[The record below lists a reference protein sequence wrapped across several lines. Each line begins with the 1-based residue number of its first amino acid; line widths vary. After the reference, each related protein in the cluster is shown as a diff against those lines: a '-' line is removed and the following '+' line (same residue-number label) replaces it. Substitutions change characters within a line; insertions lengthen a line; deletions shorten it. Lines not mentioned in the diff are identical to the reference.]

1 MENFIVSARKYR
13 PVTFKSVVGQEN
25 ITSTLQNSIRNNHL
39 AQAFLFCGP
48 RGVGK
53 TTCARILA
61 KTINCM
67 NLPANIEPCNECD
80 SCKGFNTNASL
91 NIHELD
97 AASNNS
103 VDEMR
108 SLIDQV
114 RFAPQIGKYSI
125 YIIDEVHML
134 STAAFN
140 AFLKTLE
147 EPPKHAIFILATT
160 ERHKILPTIL
170 SRCQVFTFN
179 RIKVDDIANHLQH
192 VAKSENI
199 VAEPEALHVI
209 AQKADGGLRDALS
222 MFDQLVSYASGE
234 VLTYQNAIDN
244 LNVLDYDYYFRMVDI
259 LLQSNYGAALL
270 LFDEILSKGFD
281 GSTFL
286 SGLGEHYRNLLV
298 CQDAVTLVLLEVST
312 GVKSRYQQQSQQC
325 SPVLIIKSLEI
336 VSKTVQGLREAKN
349 QRLHIELGLLQ
360 LSMLLMQQEE
370 KKKPEV
376 SAGIP
381 SAAPQPVI
389 PQIPALEEKRTVM
402 NYRGSATIK
411 TVSINQHIQKKQVAE
426 IGIEVETGTK
436 SLEHSITEDL
446 PNAPFN
452 EEKAQAIWLKYCDKL
467 SNEGRKAMSGSLS
480 ITQPTL
486 TDGFQLHFQV
496 QNEAQ
501 LKEIELEKAALLM
514 FLRKELNNY
523 SVQLNL
529 EKSIV
534 PIKTR
539 PYTSEEKL
547 AALEESNPNI
557 TLLKNKLGLILD

>member
-1 MENFIVSARKYR
+1 
-13 PVTFKSVVGQEN
+13 
-25 ITSTLQNSIRNNHL
+25 
-39 AQAFLFCGP
+39 
-48 RGVGK
+48 
-53 TTCARILA
+53 
-61 KTINCM
+61 
-67 NLPANIEPCNECD
+67 
-80 SCKGFNTNASL
+80 
-91 NIHELD
+91 
-97 AASNNS
+97 
-103 VDEMR
+103 
-108 SLIDQV
+108 
-114 RFAPQIGKYSI
+114 
-125 YIIDEVHML
+125 ML

-179 RIKVDDIANHLQH
+179 RIKVDDIANHLQY

-199 VAEPEALHVI
+199 EAEPEALHVI

-222 MFDQLVSYASGE
+222 MFDQLVSYAGNE
-234 VLTYQNAIDN
+234 VLNYQNAIDN

-259 LLQSNYGAALL
+259 LLQSNYGNALL

-312 GVKSRYQQQSQQC
+312 GVKSRYQTQSQQC
-325 SPVLIIKSLEI
+325 SPILIIKSLEI

-376 SAGIP
+376 SSVSPNAAPP
-381 SAAPQPVI
+381 SAI

-402 NYRGSATIK
+402 NFRGSATIK
-411 TVSINQHIQKKQVAE
+411 TVSINQHLQKKQ
-426 IGIEVETGTK
+426 ETETAPK
-436 SLEHSITEDL
+436 TSSDELEHSITEEL
-446 PNAPFN
+446 PNVPFS
-452 EEKAQAIWLKYCDKL
+452 EEKALAVWLKYCEKL
-467 SNEGRKAMSGSLS
+467 SSEGRKAMSGSLS
-480 ITQPTL
+480 ITKPTL
-486 TDGFQLHFQV
+486 TNGFQLHFEV

-501 LKEIELEKAALLM
+501 LKEIELEKAALMM

-523 SVQLNL
+523 SVQLSL

-557 TLLKNKLGLILD
+557 TLLKNK

>member
-13 PVTFKSVVGQEN
+13 PITFKSVVGQEN

-67 NLPANIEPCNECD
+67 NLPENVEPCNECD

-97 AASNNS
+97 AASNNG

-134 STAAFN
+134 SAAAFN
-140 AFLKTLE
+140 SFLKTLE

-179 RIKVDDIANHLQH
+179 RIKVDDIANHLQY
-192 VAKSENI
+192 VAKSESI

-222 MFDQLVSYASGE
+222 MFDQLVSYAGGE

-312 GVKSRYQQQSQQC
+312 GVKSRYQMQSQQC

-376 SAGIP
+376 SAGISSP
-381 SAAPQPVI
+381 ATQTVI

-411 TVSINQHIQKKQVAE
+411 TVSINQHIQKKQSDE
-426 IGIEVETGTK
+426 IETQVNST
-436 SLEHSITEDL
+436 EHSITEVL
-446 PNAPFN
+446 PNTPIT
-452 EEKAQAIWLKYCDKL
+452 EEKAQTVWLKYCEKL

-501 LKEIELEKAALLM
+501 LKEIELEKAALMM

-529 EKSIV
+529 EKSIL

-557 TLLKNKLGLILD
+557 TLLKDKLGLILD

>member
-67 NLPANIEPCNECD
+67 NLPENIEPCNACD

-108 SLIDQV
+108 NLIDQV
-114 RFAPQIGKYSI
+114 RFAPQIGNYSI

-179 RIKVDDIANHLQH
+179 RIKVDDIANHLQY
-192 VAKSENI
+192 VANSESI

-222 MFDQLVSYASGE
+222 MFDQLVSYSGGE
-234 VLTYQNAIDN
+234 TLTYQNAIDN
-244 LNVLDYDYYFRMVDI
+244 LNVLDYDYYFRTVDI

-281 GSTFL
+281 GSSFL

-298 CQDAVTLVLLEVST
+298 CQDDVTLVLLQVST
-312 GVKSRYQQQSQQC
+312 GVKSRYQTQSQLC
-325 SPVLIIKSLEI
+325 SPILIIKSLEI

-370 KKKPEV
+370 KKKPE
-376 SAGIP
+376 SLASSP
-381 SAAPQPVI
+381 AQQTQAAI

-411 TVSINQHIQKKQVAE
+411 TVSINQHIQKKQVVGVA
-426 IGIEVETGTK
+426 IETET
-436 SLEHSITEDL
+436 SALEHSITEQV
-446 PNAPFN
+446 PNTLVS
-452 EEKAQAIWLKYCDKL
+452 EEKAQAIWLKYCEKL
-467 SNEGRKAMSGSLS
+467 STEGRKAMSGSLS
-480 ITQPTL
+480 ITQPSL
-486 TDGFQLHFQV
+486 TDGTQLHFVV

-501 LKEIELEKAALLM
+501 LKEIEIEKTALLQ

-523 SVQLNL
+523 SIQLSL
-529 EKSIV
+529 EKSLV